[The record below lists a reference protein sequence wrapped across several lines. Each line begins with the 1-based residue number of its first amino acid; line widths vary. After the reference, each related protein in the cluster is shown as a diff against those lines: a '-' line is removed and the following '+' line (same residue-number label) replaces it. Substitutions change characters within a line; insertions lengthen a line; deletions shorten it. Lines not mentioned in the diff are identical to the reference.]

1 VLQVEENQL
10 GETASSGFRKQLIF
24 NWTLPPFASATV
36 RDTLFAL
43 LPISRPIIVEEI
55 IAVMATRKPYIR
67 PSVSRYVSE
76 KEYPDRIRNL
86 LHSLPRESDNSAVSQ
101 WRVKP
106 EYTTVVDCDRRFV
119 QVSDSFCKLM
129 GYQRGDLIGRQ
140 YDDLTAPGTNDI
152 QTIFNMFSR
161 LGYMH
166 GLWMLESRNGAKIL
180 VRYESWLRPDSLI
193 EGNMEVIGAG
203 Y

>member
-1 VLQVEENQL
+1 MM
-10 GETASSGFRKQLIF
+10 SK
-24 NWTLPPFASATV
+24 
-36 RDTLFAL
+36 
-43 LPISRPIIVEEI
+43 
-55 IAVMATRKPYIR
+55 RKPYIP
-67 PSVSRYVSE
+67 PSVSHYESE
-76 KEYPDRIRNL
+76 MEYPDRIRNL
-86 LHSLPRESDNSAVSQ
+86 LHSLHRESENNAVSQ
-101 WRVKP
+101 WSVKP
-106 EYTTVVDCDRRFV
+106 EYTTVVDCDRRYV

-152 QTIFNMFSR
+152 QTIFNLFSR

-166 GLWMLESRNGAKIL
+166 GLWMLESRKGARIL

-193 EGNMEVIGAG
+193 EGNMEVVGAG